1 MLFQIVFTINPKC
14 CELGS
19 ASAEQRAGSGQED
32 VRGGVQGAPIY
43 TRQIQV
49 EHSFLTSFL
58 SSFLASFVVS
68 FLASFLPIFLPC
80 LVQYSFLPLYFPSV
94 LHSWLPSLHPSFKHF
109 FLPVFL
115 PTFHF
120 FLSSFLLFISFIGPF
135 KRGKFRILI
144 WFSIFMICKEYFIE
158 EPEAWVWRA
167 GCGLWRGDHL
177 KGKEIERFNVYKKI
191 KRFEENVFFT

>member
-80 LVQYSFLPLYFPSV
+80 LFNIPSYLYTF
-94 LHSWLPSLHPSFKHF
+94 HPSCIPD
-109 FLPVFL
+109 FLRSTP
-115 PTFHF
+115 PSNISF
-120 FLSSFLLFISFIGPF
+120 FLSSFLPFISSYLPSF
-135 KRGKFRILI
+135 
-144 WFSIFMICKEYFIE
+144 FSFLSLVLSREVNLESLF
-158 EPEAWVWRA
+158 
-167 GCGLWRGDHL
+167 G
-177 KGKEIERFNVYKKI
+177 FQ
-191 KRFEENVFFT
+191 FS